1 MRRNSE
7 NVLELLALLIGPSG
21 IRPGLLLGDEMRVM
35 QVPTLFLVGERDGFM
50 TRGMA
55 RAWASIADENGL
67 VEVREVPAAGHLPWI
82 DEPERVVAEV
92 QRFLATPSG

>member
-1 MRRNSE
+1 
-7 NVLELLALLIGPSG
+7 
-21 IRPGLLLGDEMRVM
+21 MRVM
-35 QVPTLFLVGERDGFM
+35 QVPTLFLVGERDRFM